1 MGERDN
7 VELNHIHVY
16 VQDLSPAI
24 EWFQRICDARLTYR
38 GEEMASLTVG
48 PLQMLLDIADEDARI
63 TIGFATKDCDADF
76 AAVVAKGAAVI
87 EPPTDRPWGVRA
99 AYLRGPG
106 KVTVELEQM
115 LPRKT

>member
-16 VQDLSPAI
+16 VQDLSPAV

-48 PLQMLLDIADEDARI
+48 PLQILLDNADEDARI

-76 AAVVAKGAAVI
+76 AAVVAKGGRGDRAA
-87 EPPTDRPWGVRA
+87 DRPALGRA
-99 AYLRGPG
+99 SRVPARS
-106 KVTVELEQM
+106 
-115 LPRKT
+115 R